1 MAKRGYK
8 IQEFVAH
15 SSNVNCLTIGKKG
28 CRLFVTGGDDHKVNL
43 WTIGKPTSVS
53 SLSGHT
59 SPVESVA
66 FDSGEVL
73 VLAGSSSGV
82 IRLWDLEESKMVR
95 TVAGH
100 RSNCTSVEFHPFGEF
115 FASGST
121 DTNLKIWDNRK
132 KGCIHTYKGHSQ
144 GINTI
149 KFTPDGRWV
158 VSGGFDN
165 VVKVWDLTAGK
176 LLHDFNFHDGHITS
190 LDFHPLEFLLATGS
204 ADKTVKF
211 WDLETFELIG
221 SVRREDTGV
230 RSIAFHPDGRTLF
243 SGHED
248 GLRVFSWEPV
258 ICHDTVDMGWTTL
271 DDICIHDGKLLGC
284 SHYRNSVGVWVADI
298 SLIEP
303 YRDDLDLKK
312 DEGTKHQHILKGSK
326 LEKVEVDIRPTS
338 GFRSMSPDESKEI
351 KNIYIDSSGGKPVA
365 LPKSASFNSLKVDL
379 TEESKEMYDLETA
392 KQNPA
397 TKVHLKSNEQATIK
411 TLIMQNIVPHDIP
424 DAKDS
429 TKPVKETITFSKTKP
444 GMLLKPAH
452 ARRASTGRFDVDKF
466 QDVNSETFCD
476 TTGKLDSAKI
486 PKFPSGIGSQNEVKE
501 SCEDKHPIKNV
512 TDKSEKT
519 VSPYNF
525 FNLTKRVESS
535 TCNEEITPVKY
546 VNGVAVVRG
555 RTRSLVERFERRESV
570 QVNEDQINPPLP
582 TISEAGRSIHN
593 ENRTDSYPTTVFERK
608 EVIPSNEDQTSA
620 TSMVCEKKE
629 IIPRGEDQTNE
640 LPSAVFER
648 KEKIPRDEVQTNAYP
663 ATVFERKEKIPRDEG
678 RINESPS
685 SVFERK
691 EKIPRDEVQT
701 NAPPSVFERKEKI
714 PRNEV
719 ETNAPPSTV
728 FERKEKIPRDEVQTN
743 ASPSAVFER
752 KERIPRSEVQTD
764 ASSTTVFERKER
776 LPRSEVQTTVFE
788 RKERIP
794 RSEVQ
799 TNASPSKLLERKE
812 RVPRSEAQTDASYS
826 TVFERKER
834 IPRSEV
840 QTNVST
846 STVFERK
853 ERLPRSE
860 IQTNTPPSTVF
871 ERKRIPRNEVQT
883 KAPHST
889 VFLRKERVLNN
900 EVQTNASPATV
911 SAERKERILRNEDRN
926 NIPSLPNT
934 TSNIDESSCPD
945 ILKVEPQVSLRDS
958 NSSNEMAIIEGLMET
973 HDATLSNLRSRLTKL
988 QVVRHF
994 WERNDIKGAINALR
1008 KLPDQSVQADVI
1020 SILVE
1025 KMEILTLDLLSS
1037 LLPVLTGLLDSK
1049 TERHVKVSLD
1059 MLLKFVAVFGSTIK
1073 ATISAPPSVGVDLH
1087 REQRRECCNE
1097 CFMELQKIQTT
1108 LPMLIRKGGLLAKSS
1123 MELNLVL
1130 QRT

>member
-28 CRLFVTGGDDHKVNL
+28 CRHFVTGGDDHKVNL
-43 WTIGKPTSVS
+43 WTIGKPASLS

-115 FASGST
+115 FASGAM

-132 KGCIHTYKGHSQ
+132 KGCIHTYKGHNQ
-144 GINTI
+144 GISTI

-158 VSGGFDN
+158 VSGGHDN

-190 LDFHPLEFLLATGS
+190 LNFHPLEFLLATGS

-221 SVRREDTGV
+221 SARREATGV

-248 GLRVFSWEPV
+248 GLKVFSWEPV

-271 DDICIHDGKLLGC
+271 GDLCIHDGKLLGC
-284 SHYRNSVGVWVADI
+284 SYYRNSVGVWVADI

-303 YRDDLDLKK
+303 YGDGLDLKK
-312 DEGTKHQHILKGSK
+312 DVGTEQKDSLKGSK
-326 LEKVEVDIRPTS
+326 LEKVKVDAGPTS
-338 GFRSMSPDESKEI
+338 GFRSISPDESKEI

-365 LPKSASFNSLKVDL
+365 LQRSASFNSAKVDMI
-379 TEESKEMYDLETA
+379 EESKEICNSETM

-397 TKVHLKSNEQATIK
+397 TKVQVKSNEQATK
-411 TLIMQNIVPHDIP
+411 KSLIVPRDIA
-424 DAKDS
+424 DAKDFA
-429 TKPVKETITFSKTKP
+429 KPVKETITFSKTKP

-452 ARRASTGRFDVDKF
+452 VRRASTGRFDMDKF
-466 QDVNSETFCD
+466 SNANSGTFCD
-476 TTGKLDSAKI
+476 SASKLHSTKD
-486 PKFPSGIGSQNEVKE
+486 PKLQGDLGSQNEVKE
-501 SCEDKHPIKNV
+501 SCEDKHPI
-512 TDKSEKT
+512 TDKSDKT
-519 VSPYNF
+519 VSPYKF

-535 TCNEEITPVKY
+535 TSNEEIAPVKY

-582 TISEAGRSIHN
+582 TINEAAGNIHN
-593 ENRTDSYPTTVFERK
+593 EDQTNSYPSTEFERKEIIPRNEDQTDEFPSTVFERK
-608 EVIPSNEDQTSA
+608 ERIPRNEDQTIA
-620 TSMVCEKKE
+620 T
-629 IIPRGEDQTNE
+629 
-640 LPSAVFER
+640 PSVVFER
-648 KEKIPRDEVQTNAYP
+648 KERIPRNEDQKDESLSTVFERKERIPRNEVQTNVYP
-663 ATVFERKEKIPRDEG
+663 ATVFERKEKIPRDEDLT
-678 RINESPS
+678 NESSSALFKRTERIPS
-685 SVFERK
+685 IEVQTNAYPTAVFDRK
-691 EKIPRDEVQT
+691 EKIPRDENLT
-701 NAPPSVFERKEKI
+701 NES
-714 PRNEV
+714 
-719 ETNAPPSTV
+719 PSTV
-728 FERKEKIPRDEVQTN
+728 FQKKEKIPRDEAQTN
-743 ASPSAVFER
+743 THPTMVSER
-752 KERIPRSEVQTD
+752 KERIPRNEDQTS
-764 ASSTTVFERKER
+764 ASPS
-776 LPRSEVQTTVFE
+776 TVFE

-799 TNASPSKLLERKE
+799 TNAS
-812 RVPRSEAQTDASYS
+812 RSS
-826 TVFERKER
+826 VFERKER

-840 QTNVST
+840 QTNVSPSMAFVRKERIARSEVQTNASHSMVLERKERIPRSEVQTNT
-846 STVFERK
+846 SHSMVFERK
-853 ERLPRSE
+853 E
-860 IQTNTPPSTVF
+860 
-871 ERKRIPRNEVQT
+871 RIPRNEVQT
-883 KAPHST
+883 NAPPST
-889 VFLRKERVLNN
+889 AFERRERILRN
-900 EVQTNASPATV
+900 EVQTNASSTV
-911 SAERKERILRNEDRN
+911 FERKGRIPRNEDRN
-926 NIPSLPNT
+926 NMPSIPNSI
-934 TSNIDESSCPD
+934 SDIDESPSPN
-945 ILKVEPQVSLRDS
+945 ILKVEPQVSQRDS
-958 NSSNEMAIIEGLMET
+958 NSPNEMTIIEGLMET

-1020 SILVE
+1020 SVLME

-1059 MLLKFVAVFGSTIK
+1059 MLLKFVAVFGSTIN

-1087 REQRRECCNE
+1087 REERRECCNA
-1097 CFMELQKIQTT
+1097 CFMELQKVQTI
-1108 LPMLIRKGGLLAKSS
+1108 LPLLIRRGGILAKSS

-1130 QRT
+1130 QRS